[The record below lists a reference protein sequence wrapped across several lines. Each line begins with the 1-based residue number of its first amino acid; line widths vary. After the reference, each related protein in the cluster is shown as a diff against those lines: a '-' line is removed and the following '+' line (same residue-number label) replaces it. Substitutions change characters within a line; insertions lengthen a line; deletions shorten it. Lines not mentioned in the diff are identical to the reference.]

1 MRLAHLR
8 ATLVLCV
15 LLLLGCDH
23 GSKHVAK
30 SSLAGQPPRTLI
42 ARVLD
47 LSYTENTD
55 SGFGLLHRVPI
66 AVRRPLLTATQL
78 LAGVAFFIAS
88 LRKARNRG
96 LRFALLLISAGAI
109 GNGLDRLFRGYVVD
123 FIHIH
128 YWPVFNVADI
138 YITVGTLLLV
148 LVGWPRRIAG
158 RDPSGSS
165 V

>member
-1 MRLAHLR
+1 MRLAPLR
-8 ATLVLCV
+8 VTLVLSAI
-15 LLLLGCDH
+15 LLIGCDH

-30 SSLAGQPPRTLI
+30 SSLAGGPPHTLI

-47 LSYTENTD
+47 LAYTENTD

-78 LAGVAFFIAS
+78 VAGLAFLIVGLRKTSSRS
-88 LRKARNRG
+88 LRA
-96 LRFALLLISAGAI
+96 ASLLISAGAI
-109 GNGLDRLFRGYVVD
+109 GNGLDRLLRGYVVD

-138 YITVGTLLLV
+138 YITAGVLLL
-148 LVGWPRRIAG
+148 LIAG
-158 RDPSGSS
+158 WSRRFAGQDPSRAGA
-165 V
+165 